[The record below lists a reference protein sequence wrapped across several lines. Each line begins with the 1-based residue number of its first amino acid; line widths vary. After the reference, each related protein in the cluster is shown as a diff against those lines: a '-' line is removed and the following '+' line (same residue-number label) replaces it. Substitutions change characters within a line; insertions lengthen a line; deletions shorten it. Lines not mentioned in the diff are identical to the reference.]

1 MKDLTEAKK
10 VLRSIRLAAVLQM
23 TLLFLVW
30 VILTRKIFAISSSLR
45 DALYGSGVA
54 AEEVDKVNRAF
65 SSITDYL
72 VWIFLVGIVLAGMSS
87 GLLVGVIKKNWPKPS
102 PLDHEE

>member
-1 MKDLTEAKK
+1 MTEAKK
-10 VLRSIRLAAVLQM
+10 ILRSIRLAAAVHM
-23 TLLFLVW
+23 TILFLAW

-65 SSITDYL
+65 SSITNEV
-72 VWIFLVGIVLAGMSS
+72 VWIFLVGIVLAGVSS
-87 GLLVGVIKKNWPKPS
+87 GWLVSVIKKNWPKPRT
-102 PLDHEE
+102 LDHDDS